1 MKTCRECVEF
11 LCDYLENALPAGQRA
26 EFDEH
31 LSKCSCCRAFVETYR
46 KTMELTG
53 GCRECEK
60 KTYPPLPEELIRA
73 ILSARGSPCAKAD
86 GGSRDGGHAPDRQS
100 GTGNRQS

>member
-60 KTYPPLPEELIRA
+60 KTYPPLPEDLVRA
-73 ILSARGSPCAKAD
+73 IMSARGGCGAKSD
-86 GGSRDGGHAPDRQS
+86 GGAAAPGNGERGAAGGAIGS
-100 GTGNRQS
+100 A